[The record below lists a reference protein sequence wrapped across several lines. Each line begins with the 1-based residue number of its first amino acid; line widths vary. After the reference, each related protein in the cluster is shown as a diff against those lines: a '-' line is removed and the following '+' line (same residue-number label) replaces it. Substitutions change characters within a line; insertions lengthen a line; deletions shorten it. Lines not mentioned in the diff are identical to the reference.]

1 LSLKESFHE
10 HGRHDVLLGMTG
22 RVKQVVTQSWQG
34 QQPDAASVNRGTF
47 HGDGLIDKEQTNQMS
62 DAAPVDRCTL
72 HGDGSIFKQ
81 QATTVLSQDKESEL
95 GMSQTITSEVGTA
108 GRSIQVRVGRQAVGT
123 QSAAGS
129 EHQTSDPAQHVQ
141 TTDQILTASLKP
153 KLKGQEL
160 RMALMEKLQ
169 HCTLSN
175 LKELAVG
182 VGLNPDVKKSEL
194 AGNIFAVYCSTQ
206 GDSVA
211 IGQVGNPVCSNIGPS
226 ELGMSQTI
234 MNEDGKA
241 GRPIRMKGGGQA
253 VGTQSAAG
261 SAQQTSP
268 PAQLVETTGQRNL
281 GAFLDRKLNGED
293 FESGLLQNL
302 EQCSLEDLQK
312 LAAEANLNSNL
323 EKGALV
329 SIIYRKYFVGSD
341 GESEEGNDDFL
352 ENELLSGRDDKSEA
366 SYARTHGSK
375 RSDVGEEYSALAA
388 IAGGQS
394 KGAGTKVRLPSL
406 CSRKKQLRCMAIRQM
421 PRCGF
426 ACVVIISRAA
436 QSAVARCPVCQC
448 ACMRNPLTSGS
459 IPVAIHLCNSSCFLD
474 CMACYHKKTVAVSE
488 ENNMKRW
495 PVGGKLQ
502 LEEGCC
508 I

>member
-1 LSLKESFHE
+1 MEKLE
-10 HGRHDVLLGMTG
+10 H
-22 RVKQVVTQSWQG
+22 
-34 QQPDAASVNRGTF
+34 
-47 HGDGLIDKEQTNQMS
+47 
-62 DAAPVDRCTL
+62 CTL
-72 HGDGSIFKQ
+72 VDL
-81 QATTVLSQDKESEL
+81 QALAAAAMVDPNLEESEL
-95 GMSQTITSEVGTA
+95 A
-108 GRSIQVRVGRQAVGT
+108 
-123 QSAAGS
+123 
-129 EHQTSDPAQHVQ
+129 
-141 TTDQILTASLKP
+141 
-153 KLKGQEL
+153 
-160 RMALMEKLQ
+160 
-169 HCTLSN
+169 
-175 LKELAVG
+175 
-182 VGLNPDVKKSEL
+182 KKVC
-194 AGNIFAVYCSTQ
+194 AVYCSTQ
-206 GDSVA
+206 GDSDVK
-211 IGQVGNPVCSNIGPS
+211 GEEGNPVCSNNEPS
-226 ELGMSQTI
+226 ELGMSPTI
-234 MNEDGKA
+234 TIEDGKA

-281 GAFLDRKLNGED
+281 GAFLDRKLKGEE
-293 FESGLLQNL
+293 FESGLLHNL

-329 SIIYRKYFVGSD
+329 SIIYRKYVVGSD
-341 GESEEGNDDFL
+341 GESEEGNDDFS
-352 ENELLSGRDDKSEA
+352 ENKLLSGRDDKREA
-366 SYARTHGSK
+366 SYERTHGSK

-394 KGAGTKVRLPSL
+394 KGACTKVRLPSL

-474 CMACYHKKTVAVSE
+474 CMACYHMKTVAVSE